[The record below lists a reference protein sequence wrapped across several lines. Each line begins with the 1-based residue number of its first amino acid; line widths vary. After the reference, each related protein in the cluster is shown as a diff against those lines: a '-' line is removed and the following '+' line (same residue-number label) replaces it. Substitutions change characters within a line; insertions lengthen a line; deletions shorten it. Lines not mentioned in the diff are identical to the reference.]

1 MNAYSIIADI
11 GTGAVKAECFAENG
25 TRVCQGIAR
34 YPSGSEGRDE
44 IDPEVWFDAFGN
56 AIRELGQSADIR
68 KAEYLV
74 LTGQMQ
80 DLILVSECRAI
91 RDAILYFAHRS
102 GPGFENFLSSF
113 GPDRIAEITKNTP
126 DQAGFPAKLF
136 WLEENE
142 APVLKRAEKILCG
155 AHDYIAYRLTGV
167 CRTDPTTASTTGLMD
182 PVSGTWAEE
191 ILKSVPRGPELVPEI
206 RPGNHEDGVVAAE
219 MAAALGISPEIKLIH
234 GVGDVGA
241 STISMENAGFRRSCY
256 LGTSGWVLDT
266 GPLDKPGDPFSGVFN
281 LRHPTEEKLIRVAPL
296 LTAAGSFDWLMGIL
310 DPDGA
315 GHSRLFEELSGDTAG
330 MTPDECRLI
339 FLPYLSGERSP
350 FKDPDAS
357 GMFIGLTRETG
368 RKELFRAVEEGLA
381 FSLRSVFESL
391 NRGTADRESP
401 GLNGPLII
409 AGGGA
414 SITGLAQIIADAV
427 RVPVAVAD
435 DARYSGTGALLS
447 IVPGGAKPEKRREGT
462 IEPASNNDVYAKKY
476 VIFRDA
482 YRQTKELMHALK
494 EIQ

>member
-1 MNAYSIIADI
+1 
-11 GTGAVKAECFAENG
+11 
-25 TRVCQGIAR
+25 
-34 YPSGSEGRDE
+34 
-44 IDPEVWFDAFGN
+44 
-56 AIRELGQSADIR
+56 
-68 KAEYLV
+68 
-74 LTGQMQ
+74 
-80 DLILVSECRAI
+80 
-91 RDAILYFAHRS
+91 
-102 GPGFENFLSSF
+102 
-113 GPDRIAEITKNTP
+113 
-126 DQAGFPAKLF
+126 
-136 WLEENE
+136 
-142 APVLKRAEKILCG
+142 
-155 AHDYIAYRLTGV
+155 
-167 CRTDPTTASTTGLMD
+167 
-182 PVSGTWAEE
+182 
-191 ILKSVPRGPELVPEI
+191 
-206 RPGNHEDGVVAAE
+206 
-219 MAAALGISPEIKLIH
+219 
-234 GVGDVGA
+234 
-241 STISMENAGFRRSCY
+241 MENAGFRRSCY

-281 LRHPTEEKLIRVAPL
+281 LRHSTEEKLIRVAPL

-401 GLNGPLII
+401 GLNDPLII

-414 SITGLAQIIADAV
+414 SITGLAQIIADAL

-447 IVPGGAKPEKRREGT
+447 IVPEDPRPEKRREET
-462 IEPASNNDVYAKKY
+462 IEPAYKEDVYAKKY
-476 VIFRDA
+476 EIFRDA

>member
-11 GTGAVKAECFAENG
+11 GTGAVKAECFSEDG
-25 TRVCQGIAR
+25 ISMCQGIAR
-34 YPSGSEGRDE
+34 YPAGSGGRDE
-44 IDPEVWFDAFGN
+44 IDPELWFDAFST
-56 AIRELGQSADIR
+56 AIRELGKSTDIR

-80 DLILVSECRAI
+80 DLVLVSEGRAI

-102 GPGFENFLSSF
+102 SPGFEGFLKSF
-113 GPDRIAEITKNTP
+113 GAEHIAAVTKNTP

-136 WLEENE
+136 WLEANE
-142 APVLKRAEKILCG
+142 ATVLKQAEKILCG
-155 AHDYIAYRLTGV
+155 AHDYIAYRLTGT

-191 ILKSVPRGPELVPEI
+191 ILISVPRGTEIVPEI
-206 RPGNHEDGVVAAE
+206 RPGNHEDGVVTAELAAG
-219 MAAALGISPEIKLIH
+219 LGISPGMKLIH
-234 GVGDVGA
+234 GVGDVGS

-266 GPLDKPGDPFSGVFN
+266 GPLDKPGDPFGGVFN
-281 LRHPTEEKLIRVAPL
+281 LRHPTEDKLIRVAPL
-296 LTAAGSFDWLMGIL
+296 LTAAGSFDWLLGIL

-315 GHSRLFEELSGDTAG
+315 DHTRLFEELSRETAG
-330 MTPDECRLI
+330 MSRDECRLI

-357 GMFIGLTRETG
+357 GLFMGLTRETG
-368 RKELFRAVEEGLA
+368 RRELFRAVEEGLA
-381 FSLRSVFESL
+381 FSLRSVLESL
-391 NRGTADRESP
+391 DRGTADIETTERYD
-401 GLNGPLII
+401 PLILS
-409 AGGGA
+409 GGGA
-414 SITGLAQIIADAV
+414 SIKGLAQIIADTA
-427 RVPVAVAD
+427 RVSVAVAD

-447 IVPGGAKPEKRREGT
+447 ILPGGAQPEKRREET
-462 IEPASNNDVYAKKY
+462 IEPAFNNDVYAKKY
-476 VIFRDA
+476 ELFRDA